1 MTRKQKKMLVRI
13 AVSAV
18 LLIAAVLVPYQG
30 LWRFALFLPAYFVIG
45 WDVLW
50 RAARNIA
57 HGQVFDENFLMAL
70 ATVGAFCTGFFGQ
83 GEYPEAVF
91 VMLFYQVGELFQS
104 YAVGKSRKSIASLM
118 DIRPD
123 YANVERDGKLLQ
135 VDPEEVAVG
144 DTITVKAGEKIPLDG
159 LVLEGQSLVD
169 TAALTGESVPRQV
182 RPGDSVISGCV
193 NQNGL
198 LRVQVTKAFGEST
211 VQKILDLVE
220 NASSKKVKAEN
231 FITKFARYYT
241 PSVVVAAVLLAV
253 LPPLL
258 GGGDWGK
265 WFHQALVFLVIS
277 CPCALVISVPLSF
290 FGGIGGASRAGIL
303 VKGGNYLEVLAAVA
317 LALLPPLLT
326 SIQWVDSI
334 QRALNFLVVSCPC
347 ALVISVPL
355 SFFGGIGGAS
365 KDGILVKGG
374 NYLEVLART
383 EIVVFDKTGTLT
395 RCVFNVTAIH
405 PDHCDQRQ
413 LLELAALA
421 ECWSDHP
428 ISRSLKEAYG
438 REIDAAR
445 VSSVEEVAGRGVK
458 AVVDGRTI
466 CAGNDKLMED
476 IGVSWH
482 PCHRVGTTVHVASDG
497 VYLGHIVISDEVK
510 PDAKEAVAALKAAGV
525 RKTVMLTG
533 DAQAVGEDVASRLGL
548 DEVHTQLLPADKVE
562 RVEKLLKEVSPK
574 GALAFVGDGIN
585 DAPVLSRADIGIA
598 MGGLGS
604 DAAIEAADI
613 VLMDDKPSKIA
624 HAIRIARRTMSI
636 VKQNIVFALA
646 VKLLVLVLSALGLV
660 SMWAAVFADVGVSV
674 IAILNAMRAL
684 KAGK

>member
-1 MTRKQKKMLVRI
+1 MSKKQKRMLRRI
-13 AVSAV
+13 LVSAALFVICV
-18 LLIAAVLVPYQG
+18 LLPVSGWPRLLVFLAPYG
-30 LWRFALFLPAYFVIG
+30 VIG

-50 RAARNIA
+50 RAVRNIA

-70 ATVGAFCTGFFGQ
+70 ATVGALAI

-104 YAVGKSRKSIASLM
+104 YAVDQSRKSITALM

-123 YANVERDGKLLQ
+123 YANMEGPDGQLEQ
-135 VDPEEVAVG
+135 VDPEDVAVG
-144 DTITVKAGEKIPLDG
+144 DTIVIKAGERIPLDG
-159 LVLEGQSLVD
+159 VVLEGSSTVD
-169 TAALTGESVPRQV
+169 TAALTGESLPRQV
-182 RPGDSVISGCV
+182 ESGDDVISGCV
-193 NQNGL
+193 NLSGL
-198 LRVQVTKAFGEST
+198 LKVRVTKAFEEST
-211 VQKILDLVE
+211 VAKILDLVE
-220 NASSKKVKAEN
+220 NSASKKAKAEN

-241 PSVVVAAVLLAV
+241 PIV
-253 LPPLL
+253 
-258 GGGDWGK
+258 
-265 WFHQALVFLVIS
+265 
-277 CPCALVISVPLSF
+277 
-290 FGGIGGASRAGIL
+290 
-303 VKGGNYLEVLAAVA
+303 VLAAVA
-317 LALLPPLLT
+317 LAFLPPLFT

-395 RCVFNVTAIH
+395 RGVFNVTAIH
-405 PDHCDQRQ
+405 PDHCDQGQ

-438 REIDAAR
+438 REMDSSR
-445 VSSVEEVAGRGVK
+445 VSNVEEVAGRGVK
-458 AVVDGRTI
+458 AVVDGHTI

-533 DAQAVGEDVASRLGL
+533 DAQAVGEDVAKQLGL

-624 HAIRIARRTMSI
+624 HAIRIARRTLSI
-636 VKQNIVFALA
+636 VRQNIVFALA
-646 VKLLVLVLSALGLV
+646 VKLLVLVLSAVGLV